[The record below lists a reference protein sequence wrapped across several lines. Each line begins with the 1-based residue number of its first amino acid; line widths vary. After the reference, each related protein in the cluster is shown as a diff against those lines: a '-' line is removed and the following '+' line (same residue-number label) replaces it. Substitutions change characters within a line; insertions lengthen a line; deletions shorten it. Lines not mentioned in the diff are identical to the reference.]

1 MIYFWLSIERRVVIS
16 YTKKHLIL
24 IIEGRHL
31 IDHNSKSRCAS
42 KMGSTS
48 TMVSLDRLIKS
59 LIDLHNQLSSTTI
72 HDPSLINELN
82 QFLQSTT
89 VKINTKVAELYRSS
103 QRIVPGY
110 PISSQFTDLQNLATV
125 SVNQSPRI
133 SFVPVN
139 QSPRISF
146 VPVNQSHQCLPVQM
160 THFQNKNP
168 STQNFSGNKK
178 YHVPR
183 TLSKTPEF
191 KKKKKPEA
199 SKAPARCHYILLEKR
214 GPNVKYPIDPEVHS
228 KQIKAIESLFEKKD
242 PGTFKSFLSIIKIEN
257 FLKKHNL
264 YDRGLPRGS
273 IRAIL
278 KEVSEVGNK
287 ISNTDV
293 LIKLFPLSDG
303 ISRIFCKY
311 LQTL

>member
-103 QRIVPGY
+103 HGSTKISDGLSQ
-110 PISSQFTDLQNLATV
+110 PISSNIV
-125 SVNQSPRI
+125 RPRQPI
-133 SFVPVN
+133 SSNIVRPS
-139 QSPRISF
+139 QPIS
-146 VPVNQSHQCLPVQM
+146 SM
-160 THFQNKNP
+160 
-168 STQNFSGNKK
+168 SS
-178 YHVPR
+178 R
-183 TLSKTPEF
+183 
-191 KKKKKPEA
+191 
-199 SKAPARCHYILLEKR
+199 
-214 GPNVKYPIDPEVHS
+214 
-228 KQIKAIESLFEKKD
+228 
-242 PGTFKSFLSIIKIEN
+242 
-257 FLKKHNL
+257 
-264 YDRGLPRGS
+264 
-273 IRAIL
+273 
-278 KEVSEVGNK
+278 
-287 ISNTDV
+287 SNDA
-293 LIKLFPLSDG
+293 FP
-303 ISRIFCKY
+303 K
-311 LQTL
+311 